1 MRRPSLRRPRPRF
14 GASGRRMI
22 VVLMV
27 VAVGVVL
34 AVPATASADVSTAH
48 AKAYKA
54 KLDVYSKWMPVEQGI
69 FNSYSQ
75 TAKIYVGIIQVS
87 LGQPQLLANAEE
99 ICLDTRGEW
108 QHEIRDRSKDSDKDI
123 ARFEAQALTW
133 FPPKTAKADKKSF
146 AAALKLLRSGSTEL
160 FAAERG
166 LGSALLSLGIGA
178 DIPTANDKIFAAGGQ
193 AITAAAAFDEG
204 LKGLRKLQ

>member
-1 MRRPSLRRPRPRF
+1 
-14 GASGRRMI
+14 MI

-34 AVPATASADVSTAH
+34 AVPATAGADVSKAH
-48 AKAYKA
+48 AKAYEA
-54 KLDVYSKWMPVEQGI
+54 KLRVYGKLMEVEQGI

-75 TAKIYVGIIQVS
+75 TATNYVGIIQIS
-87 LGQPQLLANAEE
+87 LGHPDLLANAEQM
-99 ICLDTRGEW
+99 CLDTRGEW
-108 QHEIRDRSKDSDKDI
+108 QHEVRDRSKDSGKDI
-123 ARFEAQALTW
+123 ARFAAQALTW

-146 AAALKLLRSGSTEL
+146 AAALKLLRGGFTEL
-160 FAAERG
+160 YAAERE

-193 AITAAAAFDEG
+193 AITASATFDDG